1 MASVTEAL
9 KIGTSGG
16 SFLSKLQAGIPM
28 PKIALIALTLFPP
41 TGIIGLNWVAVGN
54 APIAFMKAIS
64 FVFITFTMIFL
75 TPFFPAFAPLR
86 LISMITYF
94 GPWYA
99 YDVIQILDKSF
110 DTDGFGLPLPIKE
123 LPAIGTLNEDGKWL
137 LTMPLASMIV
147 ATLLASGF
155 AIKEF
160 LPDSMKTYFTYASA
174 GGGTLFTGI
183 AAVSG
188 LTSTTPA
195 STTVPTTTVP
205 QTSTLLQGGGSKEI
219 PPLSTFI
226 NQLRYK
232 STKTADEALAFFA
245 ILAIIVL
252 GGIAT
257 TVFKPTNR

>member
-1 MASVTEAL
+1 MASVAEAL

-28 PKIALIALTLFPP
+28 PKIALILLTLFPP

-54 APIAFMKAIS
+54 SPIAFMKAIS

-123 LPAIGTLNEDGKWL
+123 VPAIGTLNKDGKWL
-137 LTMPLASMIV
+137 LTMPLASMII

-195 STTVPTTTVP
+195 TTVPTTTV
-205 QTSTLLQGGGSKEI
+205 LQGGGSKEM

-257 TVFKPTNR
+257 TVFKPKDR